1 MPHQDN
7 ELENKEVIDTKVSP
21 DAAANDRQSRRRL
34 LTMIGVGLAGAYVAP
49 TLFSLGQAHAGDW
62 RNSYSRPSYSRP
74 SYSRPSYSR
83 PSYSRPS
90 YSRPSYS
97 RPSYSRPSYSRP
109 SGYEYRHRER
119 AREYTED
126 PISILEDAIFGTKN
140 RY

>member
-7 ELENKEVIDTKVSP
+7 ELENKEITDTQVSP
-21 DAAANDRQSRRRL
+21 DAAVNARQSRRRL
-34 LTMIGVGLAGAYVAP
+34 LTIIGVGLAGAYVAP
-49 TLFSLGQAHAGDW
+49 TLFSLGQAQAGDW
-62 RNSYSRPSYSRP
+62 RNSYSRPR
-74 SYSRPSYSR
+74 
-83 PSYSRPS
+83 

-109 SGYEYRHRER
+109 SGYEHRHRER